1 MPMPTPMDDE
11 TLEAYVARF
20 MADPTMASE
29 YPDEDQR
36 VAVAY
41 VQGGKKYLTYK
52 NAPANSDVLRV
63 KDSLTKMVSTDGDPD
78 NAIARHL
85 RGYASVSE
93 IQDLEHDRIMRGAWE
108 KTLQERV
115 PGGKVPLMTK
125 HLVSG
130 GVAADTIG
138 WMTCD
143 SKEDSIGLYADFAL
157 YKTDL
162 AVEMAKMCKESL
174 EMQKPVG
181 LSVEFYPVKYE
192 PNEFGGYDIQEAK
205 LIQVTLTTAPCNE
218 LSGVYAVKTA
228 YKKAYR
234 YDLRANLARAVL
246 KYNLISAR

>member
-20 MADPTMASE
+20 MADPAMAAE

-52 NAPANSDVLRV
+52 NARLTRIKGTIARVTPIDDEKDEPNS
-63 KDSLTKMVSTDGDPD
+63 
-78 NAIARHL
+78 RHL

-93 IQDLEHDRIMRGAWE
+93 IQDLEHDRIIPGAWG

-115 PGGKVPLMTK
+115 ASGKVPLMTK

-138 WMTCD
+138 WMTAE
-143 SKEDSIGLYADFAL
+143 SKEDSIGLWADFVL
-157 YKTDL
+157 LKSDL
-162 AVEMAKMCKESL
+162 AIEMAKMCKDSL
-174 EMQKPVG
+174 DLQKPVG

-228 YKKAYR
+228 TKKVYR
-234 YDLRANLARAVL
+234 YDLRAQLARAVL
-246 KYNLISAR
+246 RCSLHSQ